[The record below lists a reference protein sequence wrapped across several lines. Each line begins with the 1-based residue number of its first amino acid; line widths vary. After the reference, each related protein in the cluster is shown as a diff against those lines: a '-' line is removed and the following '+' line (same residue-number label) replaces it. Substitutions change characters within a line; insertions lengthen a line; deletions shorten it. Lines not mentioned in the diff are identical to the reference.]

1 MEVKQLAI
9 GTRHLFAPV
18 KESLPIGFDA
28 EEFGDLHTQLVHLG
42 ELGQG
47 VDPMG
52 VLAIHSAH
60 LDPHGGKP
68 GTSDI
73 RK

>member
-1 MEVKQLAI
+1 MEVKQLLNA
-9 GTRHLFAPV
+9 TSHLFAPV
-18 KESLPIGFDA
+18 KESLPLRFDA
-28 EEFGDLHTQLVHLG
+28 EELGDLHTQLVHLG

-52 VLAIHSAH
+52 LLAIHSAH

-68 GTSDI
+68 RTSI
-73 RK
+73 VNE